1 MGTARRSLHVAVGV
15 ALIGSIGYC
24 AYGYVSA
31 EQRVRGLCAQIKP
44 GMSIS
49 ELRGF
54 ESEHGLRAPA
64 QDSGM
69 AFLVERRTF
78 GRFGCQVT
86 LERGVV
92 RASEYNFAD

>member
-1 MGTARRSLHVAVGV
+1 MGKVCRSLNHVVGLAV
-15 ALIGSIGYC
+15 IGSIGYC
-24 AYGYVSA
+24 AYGYGSA

-49 ELRGF
+49 ELGGF
-54 ESEHGLRAPA
+54 ASEHGLRAPP
-64 QDSGM
+64 QDSGI

-78 GRFGCQVT
+78 GRFGCQIT

-92 RASEYNFAD
+92 RESRYNFAD